1 MKPRTLFSIL
11 IVVAVV
17 LLPAAASGTSDVWD
31 ERMFEGT
38 IASRGREVEGL
49 MYFPLKTITT
59 VLEVQIGP
67 KDFVDRSGFKPKAGE
82 MVTVIGVPAI
92 LDGREALLAREVR
105 TRSTVFVVRDPNGDP
120 MWLKPVQMDPDLPE
134 SVMCEVIEPQR

>member
-1 MKPRTLFSIL
+1 
-11 IVVAVV
+11 
-17 LLPAAASGTSDVWD
+17 
-31 ERMFEGT
+31 
-38 IASRGREVEGL
+38 